1 MPVQISMNH
10 INIARRLRDLAERV
24 LTINPPGSRDEY
36 SDPSPHEE
44 CAEIARD
51 LDRVANE
58 IALGAAGGE
67 GSRKGRGRIVS
78 SEVRRINGR
87 SVTVQRKRSAFA
99 IFVNG

>member
-1 MPVQISMNH
+1 MNH

-67 GSRKGRGRIVS
+67 GNSKGKGRGRIVS

-87 SVTVQRKRSAFA
+87 SVTVQRRRSAFA
-99 IFVNG
+99 IFVGG